1 MSQGFYIARNPT
13 NLASGKRRVYYVLRR
28 SVWDRE
34 EKRRKTLYVAYLG
47 VKPELPLSRAKK
59 ICKRWRIPLEA
70 LWSVRR
76 LKIVDDTKKKG
87 EVKCK
92 P

>member
-1 MSQGFYIARNPT
+1 MSLGFYIARIPT
-13 NLASGKRRVYYVLRR
+13 NLASGKRRGYYVLRR

-47 VKPELPLSRAKK
+47 VKPELLLSRAKK
-59 ICKRWRIPLEA
+59 ICKRWGIPLEA
-70 LWSVRR
+70 LRSVRR
-76 LKIVDDTKKKG
+76 LKIVEDSKKKG
-87 EVKCK
+87 AVKCK